1 MEDVKESI
9 QMRGCFDNKLTTAA
23 ARAALSVRH
32 GSVST
37 WDQGAGDFTTH
48 SSRVLDRGT
57 LRLVQS

>member
-1 MEDVKESI
+1 MEDTNGSI
-9 QMRGCFDNKLTTAA
+9 KMCGSFNNRLTPAA
-23 ARAALSVRH
+23 GAALSVRH

-57 LRLVQS
+57 PRLVQ